1 MTTWPSN
8 QTHDQW
14 SDISTMAG
22 SIPATVASRTA
33 TGFDIT
39 APTAER
45 PYVPDLAWSAEPPDY
60 AAPLSPQRSRRWSMR
75 SGVLMFVGGS
85 LIAAAAA
92 GIFGALHGA
101 QSTPAATTSH
111 RAPAPGPAPAPV
123 PAPAPAVAPANPVST
138 PGNQTKPATPTRSVS
153 HGSSDKSSQQS
164 PPQYST
170 PPSQGQ
176 HTNDQ
181 SWQNTN
187 GQQWQSNNGSVST
200 PPTWNR
206 NDLFYWFPHRRDH
219 DGSRWTNDR
228 DSNNRAGDDQGANS
242 QSSHDQSSDNGRSN

>member
-1 MTTWPSN
+1 MTTSPSN
-8 QTHDQW
+8 QTPRRVVGR
-14 SDISTMAG
+14 SDHGGLHSND
-22 SIPATVASRTA
+22 VASRTA
-33 TGFDIT
+33 TGFDVT
-39 APTAER
+39 APTAAR
-45 PYVPDLAWSAEPPDY
+45 PYVPDLAWSAEPPEY
-60 AAPLSPQRSRRWSMR
+60 RSTAPPQRPRRWSMR
-75 SGVLMFVGGS
+75 SGVLTFVGGG

-92 GIFGALHGA
+92 GIFGALHGRRA
-101 QSTPAATTSH
+101 LQPPRPATVPLH
-111 RAPAPGPAPAPV
+111 LPLPLR
-123 PAPAPAVAPANPVST
+123 PAPAPAPAAAPANPVST

-206 NDLFYWFPHRRDH
+206 NDLFYWFTHRRDH
-219 DGSRWTNDR
+219 DGSRWTT
-228 DSNNRAGDDQGANS
+228 
-242 QSSHDQSSDNGRSN
+242 

>member
-1 MTTWPSN
+1 MTTSPSN
-8 QTHDQW
+8 ETHDQW
-14 SDISTMAG
+14 SDVPTMAG
-22 SIPATVASRTA
+22 SIPTTMASRTA
-33 TGFDIT
+33 TGFDAT
-39 APTAER
+39 APTAAR
-45 PYVPDLAWSAEPPDY
+45 PYVPDLAWSAEPPEI
-60 AAPLSPQRSRRWSMR
+60 AVPLSPQRPRRWSMR
-75 SGVLMFVGGS
+75 SGVLTFVGGG

-92 GIFGALHGA
+92 GIFGALHGL
-101 QSTPAATTSH
+101 QSTPAATTGRS
-111 RAPAPGPAPAPV
+111 A
-123 PAPAPAVAPANPVST
+123 PAPAPAPAPASAPGAAPANPVST
-138 PGNQTKPATPTRSVS
+138 PRNQTKQATPTRSVS

-164 PPQYST
+164 PPQYAT
-170 PPSQGQ
+170 PPSQVQ